1 MTHWNDADDLEGP
14 EPPKAPSESGDEVD
28 ESEPDVLLDVPDLS
42 VDEIDLEVEDLRANV
57 SLQADVLDLLK
68 LHVGADVKLG
78 RVSLTI
84 TGVQA
89 QAQLK
94 VRLNRVAEIIG
105 RVLTTIDRNPE
116 VLEHVVRTV
125 EPVLRDAGVAV
136 GELGEGGRR
145 ALEDVGHGAGD
156 TVEGVGGA
164 TEELTGDPG
173 TAMDSLTEKP
183 EAAGAE
189 AETGME
195 TGMETDME
203 RGPKRR
209 RPPGDRREPR
219 RRVPP
224 KRRRPRPS

>member
-1 MTHWNDADDLEGP
+1 M
-14 EPPKAPSESGDEVD
+14 
-28 ESEPDVLLDVPDLS
+28 
-42 VDEIDLEVEDLRANV
+42 
-57 SLQADVLDLLK
+57 
-68 LHVGADVKLG
+68 KLG
-78 RVSLTI
+78 RVALTI

-116 VLEHVVRTV
+116 VLEHVARTV

-145 ALEDVGHGAGD
+145 ALEDVGHGVGD

-164 TEELTGDPG
+164 TEELTGAPG
-173 TAMDSLTEKP
+173 TAMDRLTEEP
-183 EAAGAE
+183 EDAGVDAD
-189 AETGME
+189 
-195 TGMETDME
+195 TDME
-203 RGPKRR
+203 RGPRRR

>member
-14 EPPKAPSESGDEVD
+14 EPPKAPAESGEEVA
-28 ESEPDVLLDVPDLS
+28 EPEPDVLLDVPDLS
-42 VDEIDLEVEDLRANV
+42 VDEIDLEVEDLQAHV
-57 SLQADVLDLLK
+57 SLQAEVLDLLK

-78 RVSLTI
+78 RVALTI

-116 VLEHVVRTV
+116 VLEHVARTV

-145 ALEDVGHGAGD
+145 ALEDVGHGVGD

-164 TEELTGDPG
+164 TEELTGAPG
-173 TAMDSLTEKP
+173 TAMDRLTEEP
-183 EAAGAE
+183 EDAGVDAD
-189 AETGME
+189 
-195 TGMETDME
+195 TDME
-203 RGPKRR
+203 RGPRRR